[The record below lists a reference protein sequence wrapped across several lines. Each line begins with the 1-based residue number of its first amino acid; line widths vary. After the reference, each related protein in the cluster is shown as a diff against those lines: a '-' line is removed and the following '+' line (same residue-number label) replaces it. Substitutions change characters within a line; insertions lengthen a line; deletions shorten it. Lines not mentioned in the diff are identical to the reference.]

1 MPLTREP
8 DKAREFTGDLLG
20 SSSDEPG
27 SHHMKLSARQRE
39 LNNLWSYFRVCEH
52 DGKGHEWDGRPVL
65 AGEMWDAVQKEGVV
79 PPGMESAGDV
89 PRDLRRPVAPLGI
102 VRNIVSRF
110 TGLLFS
116 NRKQPKVLV
125 PDDERTEDYLG
136 AILKQGQFWAAMTQA
151 RNYGGATGS
160 ACVGFKITNG
170 RCMFEALDP
179 RWTEPE
185 FSERGSNNLERLTI
199 QYTYPKEEKQP
210 NGRYKKV
217 WYWYRRVIDR
227 ETDTTWKPIKC
238 RQNEPRWD
246 YMQRSSVP
254 HGLGFVPYEWIQ
266 NLRSDD
272 EIDGDSD
279 CHGAYRML
287 EAVDQL
293 VAEVW
298 YGTVSNC
305 DPTLTISSG
314 TQDNPGSVKKGSDN
328 ALFMGADSSAAYLEL
343 AGSGPQTGLTVLEK
357 LEDRIYRLCQCVPDQ
372 VLFQNNGE
380 KTAMEIE
387 RIFSSMIERADS
399 LREQYGPAIIRLCE
413 MVLEAVRTVEGIR
426 VVEGEDGQP
435 RKIRYRVY
443 VSPRVVQQ
451 ADGDQVTIPRVIGNG
466 KVCDLQWPPYF
477 KPSPTDIETAQRIA
491 TTGKDSEVFTKES
504 AIKYWMT
511 AAGLDP
517 LKEIHALKKA
527 EESAAMAA
535 APAEGEEGASGGEEE
550 APEGAEGPDAMTWK
564 EALAQGICTINEYR
578 EGALQLG
585 AIPDGDLTLVQ
596 YRAKHQDIW
605 VSNTAAQSQEM
616 VKAMVAASQ
625 PKPELDTSQS
635 RGRVPG
641 GRPPPQSAGRYQ
653 NGNSGKKQAS
663 APRAQPSK
671 AGTSPSS
678 SKPGSSPARPNNAPA
693 KKPSGQTPSK
703 QTKSISASKPESPKP
718 LPLLKPTSSQKPP
731 A

>member
-8 DKAREFTGDLLG
+8 DKAREFTSDLLG

-27 SHHMKLSARQRE
+27 SHNMKLSSRQRE

-79 PPGMESAGDV
+79 PPGMEAAGDV

-116 NRKQPKVLV
+116 NRKQPRVLV

-136 AILKQGQFWAAMTQA
+136 ALLKQGQFWAAMTQA

-160 ACVGFKITNG
+160 ACVGFKITDG

-185 FSERGSNNLERLTI
+185 FAERGSNEIEKLTI

-210 NGRYKKV
+210 NGRYKKI
-217 WYWYRRVIDR
+217 WYWYRRVVDR
-227 ETDTTWKPIKC
+227 ESDTLWKPIKC

-246 YMQRSSVP
+246 YMQRKTVP

-279 CHGAYRML
+279 CHGAYKML

-387 RIFSSMIERADS
+387 RIFSSMVERADS
-399 LREQYGPAIIRLCE
+399 LREQYGPAIIRICE
-413 MVLEAVRTVEGIR
+413 RVLAAVRIVEGIR
-426 VVEGEDGQP
+426 EVESEDGQI
-435 RKIRYRVY
+435 RRIRYRVY

-451 ADGDQVTIPRVIGNG
+451 PDGDQVTIPRVVGNG
-466 KVCDLQWPPYF
+466 KVCDLLWPQYF
-477 KPSPTDIETAQRIA
+477 KPSLTDIETAQRIA

-504 AIKYWMT
+504 AVKYWMG

-527 EESAAMAA
+527 EESAAMSEAA
-535 APAEGEEGASGGEEE
+535 AGGEEGAPEGEEA

-625 PKPELDTSQS
+625 PKPDPTQMSSAGGQ
-635 RGRVPG
+635 PG
-641 GRPPPQSAGRYQ
+641 ARASGQAPPQK
-653 NGNSGKKQAS
+653 GN
-663 APRAQPSK
+663 APKVQPSK

-678 SKPGSSPARPNNAPA
+678 SKPGSTPARPNNAPA

-703 QTKSISASKPESPKP
+703 QTKSISASKPEPQKP
-718 LPLLKPTSSQKPP
+718 LPLLKPTSSPKPP